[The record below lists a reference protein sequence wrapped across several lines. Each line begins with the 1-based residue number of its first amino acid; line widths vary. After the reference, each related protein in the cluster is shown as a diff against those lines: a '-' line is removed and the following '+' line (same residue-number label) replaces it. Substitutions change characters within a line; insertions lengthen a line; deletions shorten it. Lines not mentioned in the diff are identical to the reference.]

1 MPNSSGAPFGGIPRR
16 GCWPEA
22 DVSVT
27 LASAI
32 HVVIEVTI
40 SLFTERLERMSI
52 LKHPRPAAHVG
63 RFRIC
68 RWHIQRGSTLG
79 EDIGPRDSIFE
90 DANHQTGP
98 FMLTRRDW
106 PGNQGGSNGTMRLIG
121 RSEKRKNE
129 PLAPLRG

>member
-1 MPNSSGAPFGGIPRR
+1 MPNSSGTPFGGLPRR

-32 HVVIEVTI
+32 HVVMEITI

-79 EDIGPRDSIFE
+79 EDIGPRDSVFE
-90 DANHQTGP
+90 ERKSPDWSVQAGA
-98 FMLTRRDW
+98 TRVAGKSRRFGRHDEIDW
-106 PGNQGGSNGTMRLIG
+106 TR
-121 RSEKRKNE
+121 
-129 PLAPLRG
+129 